1 MHLKKNLNVEDL
13 WSELKDCF
21 RTFCIKCL
29 AIKEDNEWR
38 NIMLTGFLTKESKES
53 VEYKIEQ
60 EYEQLRNLGVMELKN
75 LLITYE
81 IGWDFLNMINQC
93 ASGSITLRG
102 QVIKLRDLE
111 EKDKIRLEDYSY
123 VISEEPYDYP
133 IIGCLIHSRS
143 ACGGIEAIRELEEE
157 LKEFGYSSIKQLGL
171 QWLKMTNIRSLSI
184 NGAINIPFY
193 FKPLSLTITDRR
205 IEFNGISHK
214 NLIPKISLK
223 VTLEKALHN
232 EYVPVENYLVKLQPK
247 SANNNIIEVHAIQ
260 PFNSALNKDDF
271 VNLVIASRLGII
283 SEERKNVESLL
294 QSKVL
299 TEDFP
304 KLVTQFINLEELEA
318 LLKGEKL
325 VGDTIKSLLS
335 FQRAAVWLLSLLGFR
350 VVEIEGTKFKEIIER
365 DRTRRECDLLI
376 YDPKGKMYIVD
387 VTQRVPKNEKIDDIA
402 NLQDALQ
409 RRGVF
414 VEPLIITQDPAGETK
429 KNIRGVKMLDR
440 ADIESIIYHLRSGNI
455 ENAKKIVSG

>member
-1 MHLKKNLNVEDL
+1 MYLKKNLNVEDL

-29 AIKEDNEWR
+29 AIKEDNEWK
-38 NIMLTGFLTKESKES
+38 NIMISGFLTMESEKSLES
-53 VEYKIEQ
+53 KIEQ

-81 IGWDFLNMINQC
+81 IGWDFLNMVNQC

-111 EKDKIRLEDYSY
+111 EKDQIRLEDYSY

-157 LKEFGYSSIKQLGL
+157 LKEFGYSSVRQLGL
-171 QWLKMTNIRSLSI
+171 QWLKMIDILRGYSI

-193 FKPLSLTITDRR
+193 FKLLSSTITDRR

-223 VTLEKALHN
+223 VTLAKALHN

-247 SANNNIIEVHAIQ
+247 SVNNDIIEVHAIQ
-260 PFNSALNKDDF
+260 PFNSALNKDDL
-271 VNLVIASRLGII
+271 VNLVISSKLGII
-283 SEERKNVESLL
+283 SEERKSVENLL

-318 LLKGEKL
+318 LLKGENL
-325 VGDTIKSLLS
+325 VG
-335 FQRAAVWLLSLLGFR
+335 A
-350 VVEIEGTKFKEIIER
+350 
-365 DRTRRECDLLI
+365 
-376 YDPKGKMYIVD
+376 
-387 VTQRVPKNEKIDDIA
+387 
-402 NLQDALQ
+402 
-409 RRGVF
+409 
-414 VEPLIITQDPAGETK
+414 
-429 KNIRGVKMLDR
+429 
-440 ADIESIIYHLRSGNI
+440 
-455 ENAKKIVSG
+455 